1 MSITLRTARTGLT
14 LDGLDADDVPSLVSL
29 AGDRAI
35 ADTTISVP
43 HPLDAEV
50 ARQWLASFTQ
60 AMAVGSAEHFAI
72 REAAGAPLVGMV
84 SLRSIDREHEEAEL
98 SFWIGRPFW
107 GRGYATEAAGAA
119 VDRAFGA
126 LGINRIV
133 AHHMVRNPASGRVL
147 ARLGFRQEGLLRE
160 RVKKW
165 GVHEDV
171 VLMALLRQDRTAYRS
186 PT

>member
-1 MSITLRTARTGLT
+1 MRSARLL
-14 LDGLDADDVPSLVSL
+14 LDSLSAADAAALVAL
-29 AGDRAI
+29 AGDSAI

-43 HPLDAEV
+43 HPLDERV
-50 ARQWLASFTQ
+50 AREWLAALAQ
-60 AMAVGSAEHFAI
+60 AMALGSAEHYAV

-84 SLRSIDREHEEAEL
+84 SLRGIDREHEEVEL

-119 VDRAFGA
+119 VDRAFDV
-126 LGINRIV
+126 LGLNRIV

-147 ARLGFRQEGLLRE
+147 GRLGFRQEGLLRD

-165 GVHEDV
+165 GVYEDV
-171 VLMALLRQDRTAYRS
+171 VLMALLRRDRTVCR
-186 PT
+186 PHT

>member
-1 MSITLRTARTGLT
+1 MGSPRLL
-14 LDGLDADDVPSLVSL
+14 LDAPSDDDVAALVEL
-29 AGDRAI
+29 AGDVAI

-43 HPLDAEV
+43 HPLDEGV
-50 ARQWLASFTQ
+50 AREWLATLAQ
-60 AMAVGSAEHFAI
+60 AVELGSAEHFAI
-72 REAAGAPLVGMV
+72 REAAGRPLVGMV
-84 SLRSIDREHEEAEL
+84 SLRGIDREHDQVEL

-119 VDRAFGA
+119 VDRAFDV
-126 LGINRIV
+126 LGMNRIV

-165 GVHEDV
+165 GVYEDV
-171 VLMALLRQDRTAYRS
+171 VLMALLRRDRVAE
-186 PT
+186 

>member
-1 MSITLRTARTGLT
+1 MRMATTRLL
-14 LDGLDADDVPSLVSL
+14 LDSLVADDVPSLVSL
-29 AGDRAI
+29 AGDAAI

-43 HPLDAEV
+43 HPLDERAAGE
-50 ARQWLASFTQ
+50 WLAAIAQ
-60 AMAVGSAEHFAI
+60 ATALGRAEHFAI

-84 SLRSIDREHEEAEL
+84 SLRGIDREHEEVEL

-107 GRGYATEAAGAA
+107 GRGYATEAAAA
-119 VDRAFGA
+119 AIGRAFDS
-126 LGINRIV
+126 LGLNRIV

-165 GVHEDV
+165 GAYEDV
-171 VLMALLRQDRTAYRS
+171 VLMALLRRDRALDRPQT
-186 PT
+186 

>member
-1 MSITLRTARTGLT
+1 MRMATTRLL
-14 LDGLDADDVPSLVSL
+14 LDSLVADDVPSLVSL
-29 AGDRAI
+29 AGDAAI

-50 ARQWLASFTQ
+50 ARQWLASLTQ

-119 VDRAFGA
+119 VDRAFDV
-126 LGINRIV
+126 LGLNRIV
-133 AHHMVRNPASGRVL
+133 AHHMVRNPGSGRVL

-171 VLMALLRQDRTAYRS
+171 VLMALLRRDRPVDQQQT
-186 PT
+186 

>member
-1 MSITLRTARTGLT
+1 MNSARLL
-14 LDGLDADDVPSLVSL
+14 LDSLSEADVASLVEL
-29 AGDRAI
+29 AGDSAI

-43 HPLDAEV
+43 HPLDERV
-50 ARQWLASFTQ
+50 AHEWLAGLAQ
-60 AMAVGSAEHFAI
+60 AMALGSAEHFAI
-72 REAAGAPLVGMV
+72 REASGAPLVGMV
-84 SLRSIDREHEEAEL
+84 SLRGIDREHEEAEL

-119 VDRAFGA
+119 VAHAFDV
-126 LGINRIV
+126 LSLNRIV

-165 GVHEDV
+165 GVYEDV
-171 VLMALLRQDRTAYRS
+171 VLMALLRRDRRIG
-186 PT
+186 

>member
-1 MSITLRTARTGLT
+1 MRKRKTGLT
-14 LDGLDADDVPSLVSL
+14 LDALVAEDVPSLASL

-50 ARQWLASFTQ
+50 ARQWLASLTQ

-72 REAAGAPLVGMV
+72 REAAGTPLVGMV
-84 SLRSIDREHEEAEL
+84 SLRGIDREHEEAEL

-119 VDRAFGA
+119 VDRAFDG

-165 GVHEDV
+165 GVYEDV
-171 VLMALLRQDRTAYRS
+171 VLMALLRRDRALDPSQT
-186 PT
+186 

>member
-1 MSITLRTARTGLT
+1 MRTPNIGLT
-14 LDGLDADDVPSLVSL
+14 LDALVAEDVPSLASL
-29 AGDRAI
+29 AGDPAI

-43 HPLDAEV
+43 HPIDTGV
-50 ARQWLASFTQ
+50 ARDWLATLAQ
-60 AMAVGSAEHFAI
+60 AEALGSAEHFAV
-72 REAAGAPLVGMV
+72 REAPGGPLVGMV
-84 SLRSIDREHEEAEL
+84 SLRAIDREHEEAEL
-98 SFWIGRPFW
+98 SFWIGHPFW

-119 VDRAFGA
+119 VDRAFDT

-165 GVHEDV
+165 GVYEDV
-171 VLMALLRQDRTAYRS
+171 VLMALLRRERAVDQQET
-186 PT
+186 

>member
-1 MSITLRTARTGLT
+1 MNSARLL
-14 LDGLDADDVPSLVSL
+14 LDPLSEADVASLVEL
-29 AGDRAI
+29 AGDPAI

-43 HPLDAEV
+43 HPLDAV
-50 ARQWLASFTQ
+50 MAREWLAGLAQT
-60 AMAVGSAEHFAI
+60 MALGGAEHFAI
-72 REAAGAPLVGMV
+72 RETAGGPLVGMV
-84 SLRSIDREHEEAEL
+84 SLRAIDREHEEVEL

-119 VDRAFGA
+119 VDRAFDV
-126 LGINRIV
+126 LGLNRIV

-165 GVHEDV
+165 GVYEDV
-171 VLMALLRQDRTAYRS
+171 VLMALLRRDRPVDQQQT
-186 PT
+186 

>member
-1 MSITLRTARTGLT
+1 
-14 LDGLDADDVPSLVSL
+14 
-29 AGDRAI
+29 
-35 ADTTISVP
+35 
-43 HPLDAEV
+43 
-50 ARQWLASFTQ
+50 
-60 AMAVGSAEHFAI
+60 
-72 REAAGAPLVGMV
+72 MV

-119 VDRAFGA
+119 VDRAFDA

-147 ARLGFRQEGLLRE
+147 AQLGFRQEGLLRE

-165 GVHEDV
+165 GIYEDV
-171 VLMALLRQDRTAYRS
+171 VLMALLRRDRTAYRS

>member
-1 MSITLRTARTGLT
+1 MPITLRTARTGLT
-14 LDGLDADDVPSLVSL
+14 LDALVAGDASSLALL

-50 ARQWLASFTQ
+50 AREWLAALAQ
-60 AMAVGSAEHFAI
+60 AVALGSAEHFAI

-84 SLRSIDREHEEAEL
+84 SVRSIDREHEEAEL

-119 VDRAFGA
+119 VDRAFDG
-126 LGINRIV
+126 LGLNRLV

-147 ARLGFRQEGLLRE
+147 AQLGFRQEGLLRE

-165 GVHEDV
+165 DVYEDV
-171 VLMALLRQDRTAYRS
+171 VLMALLRRDRAA
-186 PT
+186 P